1 MVKISASNIRC
12 SVVTETGK
20 VATWFDE
27 SISHVCSK
35 LEHPATLYPEFA
47 NDKIISLHT
56 CVLYTG
62 TVSQVLTESIP
73 FWAVDSTETHFG
85 QWILQRPIL
94 GSGFYKDPFWA
105 VNSFY
110 KDPVWAVDSTP
121 QCGNF
126 MNFLSF
132 RFHVKLILG
141 GSRSAKSALL
151 THLEAFEFGFLWLF
165 AFLKAE
171 THQKMSFRALKNWI
185 NDSFRTSRP
194 AKIDFT

>member
-1 MVKISASNIRC
+1 MVWWVHQSRLQQ
-12 SVVTETGK
+12 
-20 VATWFDE
+20 TWTSSYLVPRVCQWQDHFAPYLRFVYRYSFP
-27 SISHVCSK
+27 SINRK
-35 LEHPATLYPEFA
+35 Y
-47 NDKIISLHT
+47 
-56 CVLYTG
+56 
-62 TVSQVLTESIP
+62 SILGSWFYRDP

>member
-12 SVVTETGK
+12 SVVTESGK

-94 GSGFYKDPFWA
+94 GNGFYKDPFWA
-105 VNSFY
+105 V
-110 KDPVWAVDSTP
+110 DSTKTHSG
-121 QCGNF
+121 Q
-126 MNFLSF
+126 
-132 RFHVKLILG
+132 LIL
-141 GSRSAKSALL
+141 STK
-151 THLEAFEFGFLWLF
+151 TQFEQWTQHHSV
-165 AFLKAE
+165 E
-171 THQKMSFRALKNWI
+171 IS
-185 NDSFRTSRP
+185 
-194 AKIDFT
+194 